1 MGSPESMRV
10 RHMSLKTAVFRSEK
24 LRRIVAE
31 QPCVSCG
38 REGQTQAAHANLSE
52 YGKGMSHKASDAALM
67 ALCTEC
73 HSELDQ
79 GKTMDKAERRDFQ
92 QTMIAR
98 TLTRLVEL
106 GRLVTA

>member
-1 MGSPESMRV
+1 M
-10 RHMSLKTAVFRSEK
+10 TFRSEK
-24 LRRIVAE
+24 LRRAVAE
-31 QPCVSCG
+31 LSCANCG

-67 ALCTEC
+67 ALCVSC
-73 HSELDQ
+73 HAELDQ

-98 TLTRLVEL
+98 TLTRLIEQ
-106 GRLVTA
+106 GRLVLA

>member
-1 MGSPESMRV
+1 M
-10 RHMSLKTAVFRSEK
+10 TYRSEK
-24 LRRIVAE
+24 LRRAVAD

-38 REGQTQAAHANLSE
+38 RTGNTQAAHANLSE

-67 ALCTEC
+67 SLCTSC
-73 HSELDQ
+73 HAELDQ

-98 TLTRLVEL
+98 TLVRLIEE
-106 GRLVTA
+106 GRLVLAWGPWDDDCAKSAPS

>member
-1 MGSPESMRV
+1 M
-10 RHMSLKTAVFRSEK
+10 TFRSEK
-24 LRRIVAE
+24 LRRAVAE
-31 QPCVSCG
+31 LSCSNCG
-38 REGQTQAAHANLSE
+38 REGRTQAAHANLSE

-67 ALCTEC
+67 ALCVEC

-98 TLTRLVEL
+98 TLTRLIEL
-106 GRLVTA
+106 GRLVTV

>member
-1 MGSPESMRV
+1 M
-10 RHMSLKTAVFRSEK
+10 TFRSEK

-31 QPCVSCG
+31 QPCMSCG
-38 REGQTQAAHANLSE
+38 KEGQTQAAHANLSE

-67 ALCTEC
+67 ALCISC
-73 HSELDQ
+73 HAELDQ

-98 TLTRLVEL
+98 TLTRLIEQ

>member
-1 MGSPESMRV
+1 M
-10 RHMSLKTAVFRSEK
+10 TFRSEK
-24 LRRIVAE
+24 LRRAVAE
-31 QPCVSCG
+31 LPCSNCG

-67 ALCTEC
+67 ALCITC
-73 HSELDQ
+73 HAELDQ

-98 TLTRLVEL
+98 TLTRLIEQ